1 MVADPPDWIDQFK
14 IQSGADLDFIIGEAY
29 NFPVG
34 LRSDYPAELKKR
46 ISAALTSYFLQL
58 KSINY
63 TRGNCIDN
71 SFRKD

>member
-1 MVADPPDWIDQFK
+1 MVADPPDWRDQFK
-14 IQSGADLDFIIGEAY
+14 IRSGADLDFIIGEAY

-34 LRSDYPAELKKR
+34 LRSDYPSELKKR

-58 KSINY
+58 KSVNY
-63 TRGNCIDN
+63 TRENYIDN